1 MRYKVSNKKKWK
13 IMKIKQTRKKQEI
26 VRLGLEKSHISVIM
40 HSNLKTC
47 ERVGKTLGMHF
58 FVYSFDIERVKC
70 IIA

>member
-1 MRYKVSNKKKWK
+1 M
-13 IMKIKQTRKKQEI
+13 KQEI
-26 VRLGLEKSHISVIM
+26 VWIGLEKSHIFVIM

-70 IIA
+70 IIAEKFP